1 MTQSTFEG
9 KGLASQWGRFSAAR
23 KNMINIEHEHIAVNK
38 GERFLF
44 IGFQGLFSLLR
55 WEMLLYCFQ
64 AFLSDEQL
72 FVKSLFFVV
81 RPVFFSSMLSELNS
95 RVWIH
100 IHFLAILR
108 NWGRLGSC
116 PLRISDWDG
125 LLRSRWR
132 GWRDRNPQSVM
143 SRNTFLKTMTNIP
156 IRWWCS
162 FSPSPAL
169 GGYVQSQKQIQTSS
183 RAFWQ

>member
-1 MTQSTFEG
+1 
-9 KGLASQWGRFSAAR
+9 
-23 KNMINIEHEHIAVNK
+23 MINIEHEHIAVNK

-108 NWGRLGSC
+108 N
-116 PLRISDWDG
+116 
-125 LLRSRWR
+125 
-132 GWRDRNPQSVM
+132 
-143 SRNTFLKTMTNIP
+143 
-156 IRWWCS
+156 
-162 FSPSPAL
+162 
-169 GGYVQSQKQIQTSS
+169 
-183 RAFWQ
+183 